1 MFSMPELQDIIIDH
15 GNSFKE
21 NEKLPSNK
29 LKALGSIETCRTE
42 VLGCHVDDCNECGHK
57 KISYNSC
64 KNRHCPKCQSFK
76 KEEWV
81 EARKC
86 ELINVTYFHVVFTL
100 PSILNTI
107 IYQNQEVL
115 YALFFKCVAETL
127 KELAYDKKYLG
138 AQIGITSV
146 LHTWGQTLVYHPHI
160 HCIVPGGGLS
170 PSGIEFRRSKKKFF
184 IPVKVLSRKFRGKFL
199 YYLKEEIK
207 ANTIKID
214 SDINFKDLK
223 KSLYKK
229 EWVVYCKKPF
239 KESAHVI
246 EYLSKYVHRV
256 AISNNRI
263 IDYTDKKVTFKWRD
277 YRDSNKEKVMT
288 LDVNEFIRRFLL
300 HVLPKAF
307 TKIRY
312 YGILGNRNKKS
323 KLLKCQILTKAKYSR
338 LKLSKRELLAKI
350 LGKDVYCCEKCG
362 SEKVNR
368 YFIPYTMKM
377 E

>member
-1 MFSMPELQDIIIDH
+1 MLCE
-15 GNSFKE
+15 
-21 NEKLPSNK
+21 
-29 LKALGSIETCRTE
+29 AL
-42 VLGCHVDDCNECGHK
+42 HN
-57 KISYNSC
+57 
-64 KNRHCPKCQSFK
+64 
-76 KEEWV
+76 
-81 EARKC
+81 
-86 ELINVTYFHVVFTL
+86 
-100 PSILNTI
+100 
-107 IYQNQEVL
+107 
-115 YALFFKCVAETL
+115 
-127 KELAYDKKYLG
+127 
-138 AQIGITSV
+138 
-146 LHTWGQTLVYHPHI
+146 I

>member
-1 MFSMPELQDIIIDH
+1 MLELQDIIIDH
-15 GNSFKE
+15 GDSFKE
-21 NEKLPSNK
+21 NKKLPSSK
-29 LKALGSIETCRTE
+29 LKALNSIEACRTE
-42 VLGCHVDDCNECGHK
+42 VLGSHVDECSECGHK
-57 KISYNSC
+57 RISYNSC

-76 KEEWV
+76 KEEWI
-81 EARKC
+81 EARKS
-86 ELINVTYFHVVFTL
+86 ELINVIYFHVVFTL
-100 PSILNTI
+100 PSELNAI
-107 IYQNQEVL
+107 IYRNQEIL
-115 YALFFKCVAETL
+115 YSLFFKCVAETL

-146 LHTWGQTLVYHPHI
+146 LHTWGQTLSYHPHI

-199 YYLKEEIK
+199 YYLNEEIK
-207 ANTIKID
+207 ANTVKIAGD
-214 SDINFKDLK
+214 VNFKDLK
-223 KSLYKK
+223 NSLYKK
-229 EWVVYCKKPF
+229 DWVVYCKKPF
-239 KESAHVI
+239 KKSTNVI

-277 YRDSNKEKVMT
+277 YRDNNKEKVMT
-288 LDVNEFIRRFLL
+288 LDVDEFIKRFLL

-323 KLLKCQILTKAKYSR
+323 KLLKCQILTKVKFSHK
-338 LKLSKRELLAKI
+338 KLSKRELLIKI
-350 LGKDVYCCEKCG
+350 LGKDVFCCENCG

>member
-42 VLGCHVDDCNECGHK
+42 VLGYHVDDCNECGHK

-100 PSILNTI
+100 PSALNTI
-107 IYQNQEVL
+107 IYQNQAVL
-115 YALFFKCVAETL
+115 YSLFFKCVAETL